1 MAVLFD
7 LFYHILTFGIQV
19 GINGRKGKRNMRGSV
34 DSGGEVTTPQHTP
47 AAGVYSRHADESSSF
62 IFPNSG
68 FKPV

>member
-34 DSGGEVTTPQHTP
+34 DSGGEVTTPHTH
-47 AAGVYSRHADESSSF
+47 SRRRGLLKRCGRVFLLYLS
-62 IFPNSG
+62 
-68 FKPV
+68 